1 MLYSTNLTLSG
12 QAGMDKT
19 LIEIPTELLQAAKLT
34 PEEAKTELAIRLYQQ
49 HKLDQ
54 KQAGELAGNPEAIE
68 RLTWENGET
77 GHFDLNN
84 FLDWASH
91 DLKTPLNA
99 VIGFTKVV
107 IKGIDG
113 PINETQ
119 NTDLTTAFN
128 SGQRMLALISQLVE
142 IARINNGHM
151 KLAREE
157 RNLADFLVELTERW
171 KNLNPSKPLAADI
184 QVSSP
189 TFSLDALQLRQIINH
204 ALTFAAL
211 RVADGTVLLSAQDND
226 AGLNVCIQ
234 STGQKAVDKMEMDT
248 AMLGFIVASLVKLHG
263 GNMEKPQETEAGLLQ
278 TFFIPR

>member
-1 MLYSTNLTLSG
+1 
-12 QAGMDKT
+12 
-19 LIEIPTELLQAAKLT
+19 
-34 PEEAKTELAIRLYQQ
+34 LAIRLYQQ
-49 HKLDQ
+49 HKLNDR
-54 KQAGELAGNPEAIE
+54 QAAELAGDSTAVEK
-68 RLTWENGET
+68 LMWKDGET
-77 GHFDLNN
+77 GRFDLND

-151 KLAREE
+151 KLTREE
-157 RNLADFLVELTERW
+157 RNPADFLIEITERW
-171 KNLNPSKPLAADI
+171 KNLNPSKPLTADI
-184 QVSSP
+184 QVTSP
-189 TFSLDALQLRQIINH
+189 TFSMDALQLRQIINH
-204 ALTFAAL
+204 SLTLAAI
-211 RVADGTVLLSAQDND
+211 RVAEGTVSLTAQENHT
-226 AGLNVCIQ
+226 GLIVSIQ

-248 AMLGFIVASLVKLHG
+248 AMLGFIISSLVKLHG
-263 GNMEKPQETEAGLLQ
+263 GNMAEPQEIEDGLRLN
-278 TFFIPR
+278 FSIPR